1 MMELSKFN
9 RENLAKEIGEGA
21 VLLHGNNTIYR
32 NNDVAF
38 DFRQDSNFH
47 YLTAW
52 PEPFA
57 HAIIII
63 KNKQPDLYLF
73 VQDRNVEMETWDGK
87 RFGPEGA
94 KKLFGATDA
103 FSYDDYE
110 KIAPKLLSGIQNIY
124 CNYSNN
130 SFEKY
135 DKKIINQATP
145 YDQRGASFS
154 DASLKS
160 LSPILSELRLI
171 KNHDEINYLK
181 KACDISVEGHKVAM
195 QYAQKEMFE
204 YQIEAEMEKTFY
216 DLGAERLGY
225 PSIVASGDN
234 ACILHYSTNREKVDN
249 NGLVL
254 IDAGAEYNMY
264 SSDVTRTFPIN
275 GKFSV
280 PQKDVYQEVLKAQAL
295 GISNVNTKNTMSD
308 IHKLTVSSISQSLV
322 DLGLVPMGVD
332 ETISMMHY
340 FEFFMHG
347 TGHWLGLDVHDA
359 GSVEENNKPRKLM
372 PGMVTTVE
380 PGIYIRPN
388 KPEIEFK
395 LLKRDPKEI
404 RERRKLLGMEKATK
418 LENEEMKDAKSIKHV
433 IPKDLLGIGIRI
445 EDDIVCTDD
454 EPINLTEEAPK
465 TIEDIE
471 AICS

>member
-1 MMELSKFN
+1 MIKLSQLN
-9 RENLAKEIGEGA
+9 RENLSKKIVEGA
-21 VLLHGNNTIYR
+21 VLIHGNNTVYR

-38 DFRQDSNFH
+38 DFRQNSNFH
-47 YLTAW
+47 YLTSW

-57 HAIIII
+57 HAVIIIN
-63 KNKQPDLYLF
+63 NKKPELYLF
-73 VQDRNVEMETWDGK
+73 VQDRNIEMETWDGK

-94 KKLFGATDA
+94 KKYFGAADA
-103 FSYDDYE
+103 FIYE
-110 KIAPKLLSGIQNIY
+110 DFETIAPKLLSGVENIFCDY
-124 CNYSNN
+124 SSNN
-130 SFEKY
+130 FEKF
-135 DKKIINQATP
+135 DKKVIDLASS
-145 YDQRGASFS
+145 YDQRGSSFGE
-154 DASLKS
+154 ATINS

-171 KNHDEINYLK
+171 KNSDEITYLK
-181 KACDISVEGHKVAM
+181 NACDITVEGHKVAM
-195 QYAQKEMFE
+195 QFTKKNMFE

-234 ACILHYSTNREKVDN
+234 SCILHYSTNRDKVAND
-249 NGLVL
+249 GLIL

-275 GKFSV
+275 GKFSS
-280 PQKDVYQEVLKAQAL
+280 PQKDIYEEVLKAQLL
-295 GISNVNTKNTMSD
+295 GINNVNTSNTMSG
-308 IHKLTVSSISQSLV
+308 IHELTVASISQSLV

-332 ETISMMHY
+332 ETVSMMHY

-359 GSVEENNKPRKLM
+359 GSTEEKNKPRKLK

-395 LLKRDPKEI
+395 LLERDPKEI
-404 RERRKLLGMEKATK
+404 RERRKQLGMEKATI
-418 LENEEMKDAKSIKHV
+418 LENEELKDAKSIKHK

-445 EDDIVCTDD
+445 EDDIVCTEED
-454 EPINLTEEAPK
+454 PINLTSGAPK

-471 AICS
+471 AICN